1 MHFTRCWS
9 EIIISSPIS
18 VIARFPAFSFADEQP
33 FATGKMKKRKTEYK
47 VEGYCGHI
55 SEIGRGGKEY

>member
-1 MHFTRCWS
+1 M
-9 EIIISSPIS
+9 
-18 VIARFPAFSFADEQP
+18 IARFPAFSFADVQT

-55 SEIGRGGKEY
+55 SENGRGGKGY